1 MFRAN
6 AEINLRM
13 AEALVWEH
21 TRPRVQFPASRR
33 KNLFGETPN
42 TTRGDAYAPQT
53 HRNFPIR
60 TVLAPVTSNN

>member
-53 HRNFPIR
+53 SRRSHHFGNFFR
-60 TVLAPVTSNN
+60 HFLQ